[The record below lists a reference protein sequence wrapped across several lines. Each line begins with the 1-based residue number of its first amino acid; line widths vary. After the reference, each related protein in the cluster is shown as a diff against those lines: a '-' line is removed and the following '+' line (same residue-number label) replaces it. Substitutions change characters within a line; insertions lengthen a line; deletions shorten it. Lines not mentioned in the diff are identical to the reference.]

1 MSNNDWRQVGT
12 PREADDWSQEQDD
25 YGVPVEAN
33 EWDDYSSEQTVPV
46 PTPQP
51 TAPEGA
57 SSDDSS
63 EPVVADESIF
73 RSDASEADVAADEP
87 VADAPTDQPIA
98 HDAPVDQ
105 PVVED
110 ARVDE
115 QVAKDAPAERP
126 VTSDEPT
133 ALDEAAADEPVVD
146 APVDQPIAY
155 DAPVDE
161 PVDAPADQ
169 PVADPAAPLAGDETR
184 SDADV
189 EQASGAEDHGAQIAD
204 QPLAGDRADDVPP
217 RPTVVF
223 PEGQVEPSPE
233 AQPEFFEDPDQTM
246 VREQAEPSQA
256 VESESERAVD
266 APIAAPDPADE
277 RLVDASHTETVLG
290 EPERDVAPAG
300 EDELVQAGEPTLGPV
315 DEPLPPEPVD
325 APLPAADPADDLRE
339 EGVAY
344 VAPAVAAERESVIEE
359 SSYEPADDQAPLVDQ
374 TTTAD
379 DAANQE
385 DESMTETR
393 QHDAAAAPFARPVG
407 AEEAAAVGATASMA
421 GLYRD
426 DNGEHTQVI
435 DTRGSLEA
443 EAAEEEQRAEQLRLE
458 KEARDQ
464 RLGLVATSDANA
476 LRDPAPLRRP
486 GVGGFGSFGL
496 LVLRL
501 VLAFV
506 LGVAAWQI
514 LGNVTRTAEYLEQ
527 TVLPYTREIAWGLGF
542 TLAAMAVML
551 VLGLG
556 VRIVG
561 LLLAVIAGA
570 TLAFLRWGPF
580 PIFVENMEGFR
591 GDKEL
596 VLLAI
601 GILLFSIGGGKA
613 GIDGAISKARWNSR
627 QAKRH

>member
-57 SSDDSS
+57 SSDESS

-73 RSDASEADVAADEP
+73 RSDASEADIAADEP
-87 VADAPTDQPIA
+87 VA
-98 HDAPVDQ
+98 
-105 PVVED
+105 
-110 ARVDE
+110 
-115 QVAKDAPAERP
+115 
-126 VTSDEPT
+126 
-133 ALDEAAADEPVVD
+133 D

-161 PVDAPADQ
+161 PDDAPADQ
-169 PVADPAAPLAGDETR
+169 PVADSAAPLAGDETR

-189 EQASGAEDHGAQIAD
+189 EQASGADDHGAQIAD

-223 PEGQVEPSPE
+223 PEDQVEPSPE
-233 AQPEFFEDPDQTM
+233 AQPEFFGDPDQTM
-246 VREQAEPSQA
+246 VREPASQA

-277 RLVDASHTETVLG
+277 RLIDDSHTETVLDQ
-290 EPERDVAPAG
+290 PTADRDVAPAA

-315 DEPLPPEPVD
+315 DEPLPPEPMD
-325 APLPAADPADDLRE
+325 APLPATEPADDLRE

-359 SSYEPADDQAPLVDQ
+359 TSYKPADDQAPLVDQ

-379 DAANQE
+379 DAANPE

-464 RLGLVATSDANA
+464 RLGLVATSEANA

-561 LLLAVIAGA
+561 LLLAVISGA
-570 TLAFLRWGPF
+570 ALAFLRWGPF

>member
-57 SSDDSS
+57 SSDESS

-73 RSDASEADVAADEP
+73 RSDASEADIAADEP
-87 VADAPTDQPIA
+87 VA
-98 HDAPVDQ
+98 
-105 PVVED
+105 
-110 ARVDE
+110 
-115 QVAKDAPAERP
+115 
-126 VTSDEPT
+126 
-133 ALDEAAADEPVVD
+133 D

-161 PVDAPADQ
+161 PDDAPADQ
-169 PVADPAAPLAGDETR
+169 PVADSAAPLAGDETR

-189 EQASGAEDHGAQIAD
+189 EQAYGADDHGAQIAD
-204 QPLAGDRADDVPP
+204 QPLADDRADDVPP

-223 PEGQVEPSPE
+223 PEDQVEPSPE

-246 VREQAEPSQA
+246 VREPASQA

-266 APIAAPDPADE
+266 PPIAAPDPADE
-277 RLVDASHTETVLG
+277 RLIDESHTETVLD
-290 EPERDVAPAG
+290 EPDRDVAPAA

-325 APLPAADPADDLRE
+325 EPLPAADPADDLRE
-339 EGVAY
+339 EGVAH

-379 DAANQE
+379 DAANPE

-464 RLGLVATSDANA
+464 RLGLVATSEANA

-601 GILLFSIGGGKA
+601 GILLFSIGGGKV